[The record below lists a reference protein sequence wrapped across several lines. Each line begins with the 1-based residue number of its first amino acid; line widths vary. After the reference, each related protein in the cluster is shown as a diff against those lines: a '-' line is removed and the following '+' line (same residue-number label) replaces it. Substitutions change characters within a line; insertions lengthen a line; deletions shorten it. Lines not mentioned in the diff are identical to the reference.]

1 LKLSVTDGF
10 FWRSEIPMAT
20 LIDPYRTPDLC
31 PLDLCPDRA
40 KRDVSDTPT
49 IAPDERVQKEL
60 HKDGWRGPLPLWQ
73 CEKLNSLRSIAQS
86 LELRAC
92 NHWPRGESFIVK
104 RIINVD
110 LL

>member
-1 LKLSVTDGF
+1 L
-10 FWRSEIPMAT
+10 
-20 LIDPYRTPDLC
+20 DPYQTPDLC
-31 PLDLCPDRA
+31 LLDLCPDRA
-40 KRDVSDTPT
+40 KRDVSGTST

-60 HKDGWRGPLPLWQ
+60 HKDGCGGLALWQ